1 MASAVDVAKGRLF
14 ALLWLLVVLDL
25 GLDSI
30 ALRRVAEV
38 LLALLMLLALVDAS
52 THIRVLALL
61 LFGGTAAFV
70 WRSGDWAT
78 LERGL
83 AGALAI
89 GAFLPV
95 VGLVR
100 ATVSASP
107 AVPAVRERVGAMAAG
122 ERCTWMTGGAV
133 LFGAILTLGYVSVL
147 RPLLPQRLDAAEA
160 TALAEAGIRGLG
172 LTIVWSPFFVAS
184 AVAGQLVPSVAAWQI
199 VAAGG
204 ALGLLGGAIAHA
216 MFNRGAGWPSIVRA
230 LRRLGPVVPA
240 CGLLVGAVV
249 AASGVT
255 GWSTLQS
262 VVAVVPA
269 LCAVYLLLRARSHM
283 AWVARETVASSGRI
297 SDEVLILTASAVFG
311 ASMPVDAVS
320 AHAAHWVGALAGWPS
335 VAIATTVAAI
345 VVLGLLGVHPML
357 TASVLVPTL
366 LALEWPIH
374 GLVLALVVV
383 FGWSLSSTVAAWTLP
398 LVVSSAAFG
407 VPVRRLVF
415 GANLRFVVAFG
426 AAGCVALSLANRIL
440 IGGEGG

>member
-1 MASAVDVAKGRLF
+1 MAAALDVAKGRLF
-14 ALLWLLVVLDL
+14 VLLWLLVVLDL
-25 GLDSI
+25 GLDSLV
-30 ALRRVAEV
+30 LRRVAEV
-38 LLALLMLLALVDAS
+38 ALALLMLLALPGAS
-52 THIRVLALL
+52 LHIRVLALL
-61 LFGGTAAFV
+61 LFAGTAAFT
-70 WRSGDWAT
+70 WQAGDWAP

-107 AVPAVRERVGAMAAG
+107 TVPAVRERVGAMAAS
-122 ERCTWMTGGAV
+122 ERRTWMTGGAV

-199 VAAGG
+199 VAWGG
-204 ALGLLGGAIAHA
+204 ALGLLGAVVAHL
-216 MFNRGAGWPSIVRA
+216 MFNRGAGVAAILRA
-230 LRRLGPVVPA
+230 LRRLGPAVPA
-240 CGLLVGAVV
+240 CLLLVGAVV
-249 AASGVT
+249 IASGLT
-255 GWSTLQS
+255 RWSTLQS

-269 LCAVYLLLRARSHM
+269 ICAVYVALRARSR
-283 AWVARETVASSGRI
+283 AASVVRETVSASGRI

-311 ASMPVDAVS
+311 AAMPIEAVS
-320 AHAAHWVGALAGWPS
+320 AHAAGWVGALAGLPS
-335 VAIATTVAAI
+335 VTIAVTVTTIATLG
-345 VVLGLLGVHPML
+345 VLGIHPML

-366 LALEWPIH
+366 IALQWPIAP
-374 GLVLALVVV
+374 LVLALVVT
-383 FGWSLSSTVAAWTLP
+383 FAWGLSATVAAWTLP
-398 LVVSSAAFG
+398 LVASSTAFG

-415 GANLRFVVAFG
+415 GANLRYVVAYG
-426 AAGCVALSLANRIL
+426 VAGCLALAVVNRL
-440 IGGEGG
+440 LV